1 MPRRGVVAAVIAT
14 VLVVAPILRQPP
26 RDSFPLSTYPMFAT
40 DRGPV
45 AAVNTVLAVDG
56 DGVSH
61 TLSPELI
68 GGSDEVILAAAT
80 VSRAIRGG
88 TTAGL
93 CNAVAERAA
102 GSDRAA
108 EEGWRVLEVVTHRYD
123 TVSYLAGDEEP
134 ESEVVHA
141 TCTVEG
147 AT

>member
-14 VLVVAPILRQPP
+14 VLVLAPVFRQPP

-45 AAVNTVLAVDG
+45 AAVNTVVAVGG
-56 DGVSH
+56 DGATH

-88 TTAGL
+88 TVDGL
-93 CNAVAERAA
+93 CAAVAARATR
-102 GSDRAA
+102 SDRAA
-108 EEGWRVLEVVTHRYD
+108 EEGWHQLEVVTHEYD
-123 TVSYLAGDEEP
+123 TVAYLDGDTDP
-134 ESEVVHA
+134 EHEVVHA
-141 TCTVEG
+141 SCALG
-147 AT
+147 SGP